1 MRAILFP
8 GQGSQFIG
16 MGSDLAAQY
25 SVYSDTLSEASD
37 ALGLDMVKLI
47 NEGPEEVLTR
57 TDMTQPAILTVSVA
71 SWRLITSMTDVKADY
86 MAGHSLGEYSALVCA
101 GSLGFADAVKL
112 VNLRGQLMLKAVPE
126 GQGTMAAILGL
137 DDQQIAD
144 ACAEAAGD
152 EVVSPV
158 NYNSPGQVVIAGH
171 VGAVERA
178 CLACLDLG
186 AKKAI
191 PLVVSG
197 PFHSSLMQPA
207 AEKLAEA
214 LAETEIKQPEVAVV
228 NNVDVASNND
238 PQAIRDALIR
248 QLYNPVRWSETIQWF
263 EANSVSSYIECG
275 PGKVLAGLVKR
286 FNRRAPAHLTTDLTS
301 FEKLLGSMDN
311 E

>member
-16 MGSDLAAQY
+16 MGSDLAEQY
-25 SVYSDTLSEASD
+25 SVFRDTLTEASD
-37 ALGLDMVKLI
+37 ALGLDMVGLI
-47 NEGPEEVLTR
+47 NQGPEEMLTR
-57 TDMTQPAILTVSVA
+57 TDMTQPAILSISVA
-71 SWRLITSMTDVKADY
+71 GWRLIKSLTDVDADY
-86 MAGHSLGEYSALVCA
+86 MAGHSLGEYSALVCSGA
-101 GSLGFADAVKL
+101 LGFADAVKL

-144 ACAEAAGD
+144 ACAQAAGD
-152 EVVSPV
+152 EVVSRV

-178 CLACLDLG
+178 CQACLDLG

-197 PFHSSLMQPA
+197 PFHSALMQPA

-214 LAETEIKQPEVAVV
+214 LAETEIKQPDVAVV
-228 NNVDVASNND
+228 NNVDVLSND
-238 PQAIRDALIR
+238 EPEAIRDALIR

-286 FNRRAPAHLTTDLTS
+286 FNRRAPVHLTTDLPS
-301 FEKLLGSMDN
+301 FEKLLGSMNN

>member
-1 MRAILFP
+1 MKAILFP
-8 GQGSQFIG
+8 GQGSQFIA
-16 MGSDLAAQY
+16 MGADLAEKYAI
-25 SVYSDTLSEASD
+25 YSDTLNEASD
-37 ALGLDMVKLI
+37 ALGFDMVKLI
-47 NEGPEEVLTR
+47 NDGPEEVLTR
-57 TDMTQPAILTVSVA
+57 TDMTQPAILTISVA
-71 SWRLITSMTDVKADY
+71 GWRLITSMTDIKADY
-86 MAGHSLGEYSALVCA
+86 MAGHSLGEYSALVCSGA
-101 GSLGFADAVKL
+101 LGFADAVKL

-126 GQGTMAAILGL
+126 GMGTMAAILGL
-137 DDQQIAD
+137 NDEQITA

-171 VGAVERA
+171 TGAVERA
-178 CLACLDLG
+178 CQSCLDLG

-197 PFHSSLMQPA
+197 PFHSALMQPA

-214 LAETEIKQPEVAVV
+214 LAETQIRTPEVSVV
-228 NNVDVASNND
+228 NNVDVISND
-238 PQAIRDALIR
+238 EPEAIRDALIR

-263 EANSVSSYIECG
+263 EANSVDSYIECG

-286 FNRRAPAHLTTDLTS
+286 FNRRAPVHLTTDLTS
-301 FEKLLGSMDN
+301 FEKILESMNN